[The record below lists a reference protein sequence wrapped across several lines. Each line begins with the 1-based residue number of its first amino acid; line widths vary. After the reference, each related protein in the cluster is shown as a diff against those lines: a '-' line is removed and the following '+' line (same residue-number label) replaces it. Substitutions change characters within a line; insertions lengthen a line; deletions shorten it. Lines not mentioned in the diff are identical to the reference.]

1 MIHNLKSLIQI
12 KNKLVYIL
20 SDSQKKSA
28 IFLAVVVVG
37 RVFFELLGVTAVYP
51 FLQALLT
58 PDVVMENKYI
68 KPFIQ
73 FFHIE
78 TSRGVLVLIGIAL
91 VLIYIFKNIYM
102 IFSYYVQYNYST
114 KVQKELSIKILNS
127 YMSRPYSFFL
137 NINSA
142 EILRACNGDVAGVY
156 VILSCAFDI
165 VAEGL
170 SVVLIGIY
178 IFETDTFMAVSVLL
192 LMAFV
197 GGVIILLYKPV
208 MKRLG
213 RKEMAAQVVTSK
225 AIYQT
230 VAGVKELYVM
240 QRKQLFLDEYT
251 RATDDVRK
259 ITRNKEFLG
268 ASPERIIEGICVS
281 GLIGV
286 VVIRLLMGV
295 DVMAFV
301 PQLGMFAMAAFKILP
316 SVGKV
321 SSRITTVVYY
331 NPMLDNVYNVIVEA
345 NEYEREQ
352 AQYQDVHGAGEDDE
366 KDCQFLDKVSIQNIF
381 WKYAENKDNV
391 LYDLKLD
398 IKKGESIA
406 LIGSS
411 GAGKTTLAD
420 IILGLLQPQ
429 SGSVYMDGRDVYAMP
444 MQWAQIIGYVPQSV
458 FLMDDTVRANV
469 AFGLKDI
476 DDKRIWDAL
485 QDAQIKEFIEGLPYG
500 LDTIVGERGVKFSG
514 GQRQRIAIARALYNN
529 PQILVLDEATSAL
542 DNETEN
548 AVMEA
553 VEALQ
558 GKMTLIIVAHRLT
571 TIRNCDKIY
580 EIKDGKAIERS
591 KEEVLAGV

>member
-20 SDSQKKSA
+20 SDSQKKAA
-28 IFLAVVVVG
+28 IFLALVIVV

-58 PDVVMENKYI
+58 PAVVMENKYL

-78 TSRGVLVLIGIAL
+78 TSGGVLVLIGIAL
-91 VLIYIFKNIYM
+91 ILIYIFKNIYM
-102 IFSYYVQYNYST
+102 VFSYYVQYNYST
-114 KVQKELSIKILNS
+114 KVHKELSIKILNS

-142 EILRACNGDVAGVY
+142 EILRACNGDVNGVFM
-156 VILSCAFDI
+156 ILSCAFDI

-170 SVVLIGIY
+170 SIVVIGVF
-178 IFETDTFMAVSVLL
+178 IFETDVFMAVSVLL
-192 LMAFV
+192 LMALV
-197 GGVIILLYKPV
+197 GGVIILAYKPV

-213 RKEMAAQVVTSK
+213 QKEMTAQAVKSK

-230 VAGVKELYVM
+230 VTGVKELYVM
-240 QRKQLFLDEYT
+240 QRKQLFLDEYS
-251 RATDDVRK
+251 RAADDVRRV
-259 ITRNKEFLG
+259 TRDKDFLA
-268 ASPERIIEGICVS
+268 ASPERIIEGVCVS

-295 DVMAFV
+295 DVMNFV

-321 SSRITTVVYY
+321 SNRVTTVVYH

-345 NEYEREQ
+345 NEYEKVQ
-352 AQYQDVHGAGEDDE
+352 AQYQDMHGSRVDDGM
-366 KDCQFLDKVSIQNIF
+366 DCQFLDKVSIQNIS

-391 LYDLKLD
+391 LHDLQLD

-406 LIGSS
+406 LIGPS

-444 MQWAQIIGYVPQSV
+444 KQWAKIIGYVPQSV

-469 AFGLKDI
+469 AFGLKDV
-476 DDKRIWDAL
+476 DDQKIWDAL
-485 QDAQIKEFIEGLPYG
+485 QDAQIKEFVESLPYG

-542 DNETEN
+542 DNETES

-571 TIRNCDKIY
+571 TIRNCDRIY
-580 EIKDGKAIERS
+580 EIADGVAVERK
-591 KEEVLAGV
+591 KEEVLRE